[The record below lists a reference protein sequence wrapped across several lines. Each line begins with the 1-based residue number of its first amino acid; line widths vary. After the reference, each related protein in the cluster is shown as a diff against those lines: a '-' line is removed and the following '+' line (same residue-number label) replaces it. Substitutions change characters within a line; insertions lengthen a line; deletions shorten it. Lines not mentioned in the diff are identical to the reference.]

1 MTFSPARIF
10 GTGRWLAVAMLVTLH
25 FALWSGVDSIW
36 SRPLLFV
43 HLGFFLLWQPLW
55 RGEERLRTGRA
66 VIIVGVSILA
76 LLWLNWWVLAFWV
89 SGLFSLVGGR
99 VFAFQGASQ
108 RLRYLLSMGYL
119 LAVLLFWVAPQ
130 LFGLPTASEA
140 SRSLM
145 EKVLPLLLLGIA
157 LVPYQS
163 ERLTKTVA
171 IDLVYSILLF
181 MLLAQ
186 LVLGSLAFMT
196 LGHVD
201 YFQGLLNTLFMM
213 ALLLFVL
220 GWLWNPR
227 LGFSG
232 FQAIFSRYFLNVGT
246 PFELWLKQLAKTA
259 QQEPSP
265 ATFLKIA
272 TGHLAELP
280 WLSGLSWESDEGHGR
295 QGANSPH
302 NIDIF
307 DHDLRLVLFTRH
319 RVSPTV
325 LMHIRLLS
333 QLLANFY
340 QSKRRE
346 QRLREMVRLQA
357 VHETGARLTHD
368 LKNMLQSLLALISI
382 AEQRPSQA
390 QPILQHQ
397 LPMLVQ
403 RIELTLGKL
412 KVPKYEADAA
422 MMPLSTWWNS
432 LQQRQQYRN
441 LEWLGADGLAERQIP
456 FTLFDSIAD
465 NLIDNARTKRLR
477 EPGITV
483 HISLRIQPLCLSVC
497 DSGSEI
503 PEKVAG
509 QLLRTVVESE
519 DGLGVGLFQAARWA
533 EQTGYRLLLQENRK
547 GRVCFELVEIIEN
560 FAS

>member
-1 MTFSPARIF
+1 MTLFPDRLF
-10 GTGRWLAVAMLVTLH
+10 GAGRWLSVAMLVTLH

-36 SRPLLFV
+36 TRPLLFV

-55 RGEERLRTGRA
+55 RGEEKLRSGRA

-76 LLWLNWWVLAFWV
+76 LLWLNWWVLACWV

-99 VFAFQGASQ
+99 VFAFQSAWQ
-108 RLRYLLSMGYL
+108 RLRYLLAMGYL

-145 EKVLPLLLLGIA
+145 EIVLPLLLLGIA

-181 MLLAQ
+181 MLLAL

-196 LGHVD
+196 LDHVD

-272 TGHLAELP
+272 TGHLAALP

-295 QGANSPH
+295 QGASSPH

-422 MMPLSTWWNS
+422 MMPLSTWWHS

-483 HISLRIQPLCLSVC
+483 RISLRIQPLCLSVC
-497 DSGSEI
+497 DSGDEI
-503 PEKVAG
+503 PEKIAG

-533 EQTGYRLLLQENRK
+533 EQSGYRLLLRENRK
-547 GRVCFELVEIIEN
+547 GRVCFELVEMMEVI
-560 FAS
+560 AS